1 MPLLSAGALWP
12 QWRGARFVPI
22 SKDALTTLETLVI
35 IKEKCKFLMVS
46 NFPYKEPC
54 GFVWEGCQGKEQNWE
69 QKWTYQL
76 SATF

>member
-1 MPLLSAGALWP
+1 MPLLSAAAPLP

-54 GFVWEGCQGKEQNWE
+54 GFEWEGCQGN
-69 QKWTYQL
+69 
-76 SATF
+76 